1 MYWKNVQGA
10 HMKKIT
16 VVGAGRVGESTA
28 QFIASKDLCREIVLI
43 DIREG
48 AAEGAA
54 LDIQEDA
61 PLFRFDTR
69 LIGGTDYALMADSDL
84 IIITAG
90 VPRKPGMSRSDVLE
104 TNVGVTDTIIE
115 NTLKYAPD
123 SKMLFV
129 SNPVDILTYRAFQK
143 TGWDRSRIFGQ
154 AGVLDSTRMASFIAM
169 ETGYSALDIDA
180 MVLGGH
186 GDSMVPMMRYT
197 TISGIPISNFMDQ
210 KSIDDIVT
218 RTRNGG
224 AEILA
229 LRQNSSA
236 FDAPAAAVAAMVDA
250 IVNDRKRILPTVAI
264 VQNEYGCDEL
274 AIGVPC
280 VLGKNGMEKVISI
293 EMDESEQANFNNSV
307 AAVKKD
313 MQTLAKL

>member
-1 MYWKNVQGA
+1 
-10 HMKKIT
+10 MKKIT

-69 LIGGTDYALMADSDL
+69 LTGGTDYALMADSDL

-104 TNVGVTDTIIE
+104 TNVRVTDIIIE
-115 NTLKYAPD
+115 NTLKYAPN

-129 SNPVDILTYRAFQK
+129 SNPVDILTYRAWQK
-143 TGWDRSRIFGQ
+143 TGWNRSRIFGQ

-197 TISGIPISNFMDQ
+197 TISGIPVSNFMEQ
-210 KSIDDIVT
+210 KTIDDIVT

-264 VQNEYGCDEL
+264 LKNEYGCKEL

-280 VLGKNGMEKVISI
+280 VLGKDGMEKVISLDMNK
-293 EMDESEQANFNNSV
+293 EEQANFDQSV
-307 AAVKKD
+307 SAVETD
-313 MQTLAKL
+313 METLSKL

>member
-1 MYWKNVQGA
+1 
-10 HMKKIT
+10 MKKIT

-28 QFIASKDLCREIVLI
+28 QFIASKDMCCEISLI

-69 LIGGTDYALMADSDL
+69 LTGGTNHELMADSDL
-84 IIITAG
+84 IIVTAG

-104 TNVGVTDTIIE
+104 INVRVTDEIVE
-115 NTLKYAPD
+115 SVLKYAPN

-129 SNPVDILTYRAFQK
+129 SNPVDILTYRAWKK
-143 TGWDRSRIFGQ
+143 TGWDRSRIMGQ

-180 MVLGGH
+180 MVMGGH

-197 TISGIPISNFMDQ
+197 TISGIPVSHFLDQ
-210 KSIDDIVT
+210 KTIDDIVM

-250 IVNDRKRILPTVAI
+250 MVNDRKRILPTVAI
-264 VQNEYGCDEL
+264 LEGEYGCEEL

-280 VLGKNGMEKVISI
+280 VLGKDGMEKVLSL
-293 EMDESEQANFNNSV
+293 ELDGQEQMNFNQSV
-307 AAVKKD
+307 AAVQKD
-313 MQTLAKL
+313 IETLSTL

>member
-1 MYWKNVQGA
+1 MN
-10 HMKKIT
+10 KIT

-69 LIGGTDYALMADSDL
+69 LKGGTDYSLMADSDL

-104 TNVGVTDTIIE
+104 TNVRVTDIIIE

-129 SNPVDILTYRAFQK
+129 SNPVDILTLRAWQK

-154 AGVLDSTRMASFIAM
+154 AGVLDSTRMASFIAL
-169 ETGYSALDIDA
+169 ESGFSTLDINA

-197 TISGIPISNFMDQ
+197 TISGIPVSHFLDQ
-210 KSIDDIVT
+210 KTIDDIVL

-264 VQNEYGCDEL
+264 LENEYGCNEL

-280 VLGKNGMEKVISI
+280 VLGKNGMEQVIGLDLNEEEKASFG
-293 EMDESEQANFNNSV
+293 QSV
-307 AAVKKD
+307 DAVKKD
-313 MQTLAKL
+313 METLAKL

>member
-1 MYWKNVQGA
+1 MN
-10 HMKKIT
+10 KIT

-69 LIGGTDYALMADSDL
+69 LKGGTDYSLMADSEL
-84 IIITAG
+84 VIITAG

-104 TNVGVTDTIIE
+104 TNVRVTDIIIE

-129 SNPVDILTYRAFQK
+129 SNPVDILTFRAWQK

-154 AGVLDSTRMASFIAM
+154 AGVLDSTRMASFIAI
-169 ETGYSALDIDA
+169 ESGYSTLDIDA

-197 TISGIPISNFMDQ
+197 TISGIPVSHFLDQ
-210 KSIDDIVT
+210 KTIDDIVL

-264 VQNEYGCDEL
+264 LKNEYGCNEL

-280 VLGKNGMEKVISI
+280 VLGKNGMEQVISL
-293 EMDESEQANFNNSV
+293 DLNEQEKVSFGQSV
-307 AAVKKD
+307 DAVKKD
-313 MQTLAKL
+313 METLAKL

>member
-1 MYWKNVQGA
+1 MN
-10 HMKKIT
+10 KIT

-28 QFIASKDLCREIVLI
+28 QFIASRDLCREIALV
-43 DIREG
+43 DINEG
-48 AAEGAA
+48 AASGAA

-61 PLFRFDTR
+61 PLFKFDTR
-69 LIGGTDYALMADSDL
+69 LTGGSNPELMADSDL
-84 IIITAG
+84 IIVTAG
-90 VPRKPGMSRSDVLE
+90 IPRKPGMSRSDVME
-104 TNVGVTDTIIE
+104 TNIRITDEIVA

-123 SKMLFV
+123 SMLLFV
-129 SNPVDILTYRAFQK
+129 SNPVDILTYRAWKK
-143 TGWDRSRIFGQ
+143 TGWNRNRIFGQ
-154 AGVLDSTRMASFIAM
+154 AGVLDSTRMASFIAI
-169 ETGYSALDIDA
+169 ETGFSALDINA

-210 KSIDDIVT
+210 ETIDDIVD

-236 FDAPAAAVAAMVDA
+236 FVAPAAAVAEMVDA
-250 IVNDRKRILPTVAI
+250 IVHDRKRILPSVAI
-264 VQNEYGCDEL
+264 VQNEYGCNDI
-274 AIGVPC
+274 AIGVPT
-280 VLGKNGMEKVISI
+280 VLGKNGMESI
-293 EMDESEQANFNNSV
+293 IELTFNEQEQKDFDNSI

-313 MQTLAKL
+313 LQTLSTL

>member
-1 MYWKNVQGA
+1 
-10 HMKKIT
+10 MKKIT

-69 LIGGTDYALMADSDL
+69 LTGGTDYALMADSDL
-84 IIITAG
+84 VIITAG

-104 TNVGVTDTIIE
+104 TNVAVTDIIIE

-129 SNPVDILTYRAFQK
+129 SNPVDILTYRAWQK

-154 AGVLDSTRMASFIAM
+154 AGVLDSTRMASFIAL
-169 ETGYSALDIDA
+169 ETGYSSLDIDA

-197 TISGIPISNFMDQ
+197 TISGIPVSNFMDQ
-210 KSIDDIVT
+210 KTIDDIVK

-236 FDAPAAAVAAMVDA
+236 FDAPAAAVATMVDA
-250 IVNDRKRILPTVAI
+250 IVNDRKRIVPTVAI
-264 VQNEYGCDEL
+264 VQNEYGCNEL

-280 VLGKNGMEKVISI
+280 VLGKNGMEKVISL
-293 EMDESEQANFNNSV
+293 EMNEQEQANFDSSV
-307 AAVKKD
+307 AAVEKD

>member
-1 MYWKNVQGA
+1 
-10 HMKKIT
+10 MKKIT

-69 LIGGTDYALMADSDL
+69 LSGGTDYAMMADSDL

-104 TNVGVTDTIIE
+104 TNVRVTDSIIE
-115 NTLKYAPD
+115 NTLKYAPN

-169 ETGYSALDIDA
+169 ETGYSTLDIDA

-197 TISGIPISNFMDQ
+197 TISGIPVSNFINQ
-210 KSIDDIVT
+210 KTIDDIVT

-293 EMDESEQANFNNSV
+293 EMNESEKANFNNSV

>member
-1 MYWKNVQGA
+1 MN
-10 HMKKIT
+10 KIT

-28 QFIASKDLCREIVLI
+28 QFIASKDLCRELVLI

-61 PLFRFDTR
+61 PLFQFDTR
-69 LIGGTDYALMADSDL
+69 LKGGTDHALMADSDL
-84 IIITAG
+84 VIVTAG

-104 TNVGVTDTIIE
+104 TNVRVTDEIVDSV
-115 NTLKYAPD
+115 LKYAPNC
-123 SKMLFV
+123 KMLFV
-129 SNPVDILTYRAFQK
+129 SNPVDILTYRAWQK
-143 TGWDRSRIFGQ
+143 TGWDRSRIMGQ
-154 AGVLDSTRMASFIAM
+154 AGVLDATRMASFIAL

-180 MVLGGH
+180 MVMGGH
-186 GDSMVPMMRYT
+186 GDSMVPMMRFT
-197 TISGIPISNFMDQ
+197 TISGIPVSHFLEQ
-210 KSIDDIVT
+210 KVIDDIVT

-236 FDAPAAAVAAMVDA
+236 YDAPAAAVAAMVDA
-250 IVNDRKRILPTVAI
+250 MVNDRKRILPTVAI
-264 VQNEYGCDEL
+264 LKNEYGCNEL

-280 VLGKNGMEKVISI
+280 VLGQDGMEKVIGLTLN
-293 EMDESEQANFNNSV
+293 EQEQADFDQSV
-307 AAVKKD
+307 EAVEKD
-313 MQTLAKL
+313 MQTLAAL

>member
-1 MYWKNVQGA
+1 
-10 HMKKIT
+10 MKKIT

-69 LIGGTDYALMADSDL
+69 LTGGTDYSLMADSDL

-104 TNVGVTDTIIE
+104 TNVRVTDSIIE
-115 NTLKYAPD
+115 NTLKYAPN

-129 SNPVDILTYRAFQK
+129 SNPVDILTYRAWQK
-143 TGWDRSRIFGQ
+143 TGWDRSRILGQ

-186 GDSMVPMMRYT
+186 GDSMVPMMRFT
-197 TISGIPISNFMDQ
+197 TISGIPVSNFMDQ
-210 KSIDDIVT
+210 KTIDDIVT

-264 VQNEYGCDEL
+264 LKNEYGCDEL

-280 VLGKNGMEKVISI
+280 VLGKNGMEKVITL
-293 EMDESEQANFNNSV
+293 EMNKEEQLNFDRSV
-307 AAVKKD
+307 EAVEKD
-313 MQTLAKL
+313 METLSKL

>member
-1 MYWKNVQGA
+1 
-10 HMKKIT
+10 MKKIT

-69 LIGGTDYALMADSDL
+69 LVGGNDYALMKDSDL
-84 IIITAG
+84 VIVTAG

-104 TNVGVTDTIIE
+104 INVGVTDEIVA
-115 NTLKYAPD
+115 NTLKYAPNC
-123 SKMLFV
+123 KMLFV
-129 SNPVDILTYRAFQK
+129 SNPVDILTYRAWRK

-169 ETGYSALDIDA
+169 ETGYSALDINA
-180 MVLGGH
+180 MVMGGH

-197 TISGIPISNFMDQ
+197 TISGIPVSNFLEQ
-210 KSIDDIVT
+210 AVLDDIVT

-236 FDAPAAAVAAMVDA
+236 FDAPAAAVAVMVDA
-250 IVNDRKRILPTVAI
+250 IVNDRKRVLPTVAMLEG
-264 VQNEYGCDEL
+264 EYDCDDL

-280 VLGKNGMEKVISI
+280 VLGEAGMEKVISL
-293 EMDESEQANFNNSV
+293 ELNQQEQENFDQSV
-307 AAVKKD
+307 ASVRKD
-313 MQTLAKL
+313 LETLSGIK

>member
-1 MYWKNVQGA
+1 M
-10 HMKKIT
+10 MKKIT

-28 QFIASKDLCREIVLI
+28 QFIASKDMCREIALI

-69 LIGGTDYALMADSDL
+69 LRGGSNHELMADSDL
-84 IIITAG
+84 IIVTAG

-104 TNVGVTDTIIE
+104 INVRVTDEIVE
-115 NTLKYAPD
+115 SVLQYAPN

-129 SNPVDILTYRAFQK
+129 SNPVDILTYRAWKK
-143 TGWDRSRIFGQ
+143 TGWDRSRIMGQ

-180 MVLGGH
+180 MVMGGH

-197 TISGIPISNFMDQ
+197 TISGIPVSNFLDQ
-210 KSIDDIVT
+210 QAIDDIVS

-236 FDAPAAAVAAMVDA
+236 FDAPAAAVAVMVDA

-264 VQNEYGCDEL
+264 LDNEYACNDL

-280 VLGKNGMEKVISI
+280 VLGKEGVEKVISLDLDAQ
-293 EMDESEQANFNNSV
+293 EEENFSQSV
-307 AAVKKD
+307 AAVRKD
-313 MQTLAKL
+313 IEVLSTL

>member
-1 MYWKNVQGA
+1 
-10 HMKKIT
+10 MKKIT

-28 QFIASKDLCREIVLI
+28 QFIASKDMCREIALI

-61 PLFRFDTR
+61 PLFQFDTR
-69 LIGGTDYALMADSDL
+69 LKGGTNHELMADSDL
-84 IIITAG
+84 IIVTAG

-104 TNVGVTDTIIE
+104 INVRVTDEIVE
-115 NTLKYAPD
+115 SVLKYAPN

-129 SNPVDILTYRAFQK
+129 SNPVDILTYRAWKK
-143 TGWDRSRIFGQ
+143 TGWDRSRIMGQ

-169 ETGYSALDIDA
+169 ETGYSAMDIDA
-180 MVLGGH
+180 MVMGGH

-197 TISGIPISNFMDQ
+197 TISGIPVSNFLDQ
-210 KSIDDIVT
+210 KTIDDIVK

-250 IVNDRKRILPTVAI
+250 MVNDRKRILPTVAI
-264 VQNEYGCDEL
+264 LDNEYGCDDL

-280 VLGKNGMEKVISI
+280 VLGKDGMEKVLTLGL
-293 EMDESEQANFNNSV
+293 DAQEQENFNQSV
-307 AAVKKD
+307 AAVRKD
-313 MQTLAKL
+313 IEVLSSL

>member
-1 MYWKNVQGA
+1 MN
-10 HMKKIT
+10 KIT

-28 QFIASKDLCREIVLI
+28 QFIASRDMCREIVLI

-69 LIGGTDYALMADSDL
+69 LRGGSDYSLMADSDL
-84 IIITAG
+84 VIVTAG

-104 TNVGVTDTIIE
+104 INVGVTDEIVA

-123 SKMLFV
+123 CKMLFV
-129 SNPVDILTYRAFQK
+129 SNPVDVLTYRAWEK
-143 TGWDRSRIFGQ
+143 TGWERNRIMGQ

-169 ETGYSALDIDA
+169 ETGYSALDINA
-180 MVLGGH
+180 MVMGGH

-197 TISGIPISNFMDQ
+197 TISGIPVSNFLEQ
-210 KSIDDIVT
+210 KIIEEIVT

-236 FDAPAAAVAAMVDA
+236 FDAPAAAVAVMVDA
-250 IVNDRKRILPTVAI
+250 MVNDRKRVLPTVALLDG
-264 VQNEYGCDEL
+264 EYDCENL

-280 VLGKNGMEKVISI
+280 VLGKNGMEKVISLDLNK
-293 EMDESEQANFNNSV
+293 EEQINFDQSV
-307 AAVKKD
+307 ASVRKD
-313 MQTLAKL
+313 LDTLSKIK